1 MISDFKIGDYVGLE
15 DHIGADYGQVVAT
28 PDTDYSIGNNYV
40 KVLWLDP
47 EKAPTLELADELL
60 KLEDEDI
67 PIETE

>member
-28 PDTDYSIGNNYV
+28 PDTDYSVGENYV

-47 EKAPTLELADELL
+47 EKAPTLEPVDELL
-60 KLEDEDI
+60 KLECEDT
-67 PIETE
+67 PVDTE

>member
-28 PDTDYSIGNNYV
+28 PDTDYSVGENYV

-47 EKAPTLELADELL
+47 EKAPTLELSSELH
-60 KLEDEDI
+60 KLESVDVSEN
-67 PIETE
+67 EN